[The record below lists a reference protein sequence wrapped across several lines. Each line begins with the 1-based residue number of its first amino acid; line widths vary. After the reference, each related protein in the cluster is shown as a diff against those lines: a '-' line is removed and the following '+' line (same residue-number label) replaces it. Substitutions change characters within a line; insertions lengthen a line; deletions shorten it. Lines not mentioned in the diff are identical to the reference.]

1 MTRWSPCSTIWSNP
15 VKRPMSTTKAG
26 LDRRI
31 FISGSKLWPPERILT
46 SSLCAERNF
55 TASESERGAKY
66 SNGPGII
73 LERPPLRLRVVIG
86 QTPNGFRRQRQIT
99 DLDVQRL

>member
-15 VKRPMSTTKAG
+15 GKRPMSTTKAG

-66 SNGPGII
+66 SKGPGII
-73 LERPPLRLRVVIG
+73 LERPPLRFGIVIR
-86 QTPNGFRRQRQIT
+86 QTPHGFGSERQVA
-99 DLDVQRL
+99 DLDA